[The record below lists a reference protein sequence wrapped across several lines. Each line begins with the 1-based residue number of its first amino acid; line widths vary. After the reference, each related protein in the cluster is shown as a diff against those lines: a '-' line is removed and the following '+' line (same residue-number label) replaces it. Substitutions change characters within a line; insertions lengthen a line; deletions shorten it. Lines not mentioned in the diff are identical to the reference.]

1 MEISR
6 TPTQHQENPKRYQKK
21 KKKATV
27 VNVRKMSQKTKKKS
41 LLSIAGNIIEWEKN
55 ALLQKVMT

>member
-41 LLSIAGNIIEWEKN
+41 LLSIAGNIIE
-55 ALLQKVMT
+55 